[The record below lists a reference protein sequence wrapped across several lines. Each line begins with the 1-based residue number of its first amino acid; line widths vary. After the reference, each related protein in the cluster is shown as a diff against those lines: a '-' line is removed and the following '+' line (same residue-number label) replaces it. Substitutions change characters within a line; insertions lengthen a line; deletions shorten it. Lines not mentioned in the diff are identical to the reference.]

1 MCYLLSIGEE
11 NAEVESDVIQL
22 KICEVLDNTTAVPE
36 CEKTDILCEDVS
48 RSCKAK
54 TGVTCWSCDNLM
66 EPDHQC
72 EESSTSSSNTVSS
85 VNETALLGKNCTPP
99 GSPIQRRIIRP
110 KKFCDLYKS

>member
-54 TGVTCWSCDNLM
+54 TTERQILNIFQR
-66 EPDHQC
+66 P
-72 EESSTSSSNTVSS
+72 T
-85 VNETALLGKNCTPP
+85 
-99 GSPIQRRIIRP
+99 IQLV
-110 KKFCDLYKS
+110 DLV